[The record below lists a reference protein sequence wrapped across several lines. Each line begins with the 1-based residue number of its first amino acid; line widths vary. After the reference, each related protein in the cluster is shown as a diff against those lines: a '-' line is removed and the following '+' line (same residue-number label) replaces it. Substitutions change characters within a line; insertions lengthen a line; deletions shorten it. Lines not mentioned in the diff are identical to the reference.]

1 MKALIPI
8 LVVGS
13 GGFIGSAM
21 RFLIGLT
28 AEKYLPSLPLGA
40 LWVNLPGCFIMGAI
54 TALAAGSQIISP
66 SMRLFLVIGFCGG
79 FTTMS
84 SFAYELSRFTKTDN
98 YTYAG
103 GYMFITIF
111 GCMLM
116 FAAGSFCITLF
127 LKP

>member
-1 MKALIPI
+1 MKTLISI
-8 LVVGS
+8 LIVGS
-13 GGFIGSAM
+13 GGFIGSST
-21 RFLIGLT
+21 RFLIGT
-28 AEKYLPSLPLGA
+28 ITEKYIPTIPISS

-54 TALAAGSQIISP
+54 TAMVAGSQMISP

-84 SFAYELSRFTKTDN
+84 SFACELSQFTKANN
-98 YTYAG
+98 YTYTS
-103 GYMFITIF
+103 GYMFITLF

-116 FAAGSFCITLF
+116 FAAGSFCTNIF